1 MGRSLETD
9 VRAAARSGGGRVARG
24 SRVQFVLR
32 RTRSAPLLPASLLLA
47 VLVSVTVTT
56 GLAGFAGLAL
66 PAAAQARLARAP
78 ATPIQVSGQFGTA
91 RARAD
96 ESVIRSSVRSALGS
110 VPFTLATGR
119 WSDQLALPTPRG
131 ASQPP
136 QIQAAVLSGVRSHV
150 TLTAGTW
157 PGPRRAGAPL
167 AVALPVTTA
176 GLLRLSVGQVLTLRD
191 SLTGTPVR
199 LRVTGLFRPRDPTGP
214 YWRLSLLGTSGKF
227 VQGTFVTY
235 GPMLADRS
243 ILGPGGLPVS
253 AASWLVTVDTAAI
266 PPGQV
271 GPLGHRL
278 NALVASWRGRPD
290 LGGLQVS
297 TGLPQVLAELAS
309 SLVVSRSLLLI
320 GSLQLLLLAT
330 AAAALAARLLASQRE
345 GETAMLSARG
355 AARGQLLLAS
365 LAEAVLLAV
374 TGALAGIVAGSYLTG
389 RLMSAN
395 RLPVSHLTGGLS
407 GVTAG
412 DAWWPAVVIVVGVI
426 VVMMWPSL
434 RPVTPGTVR
443 ARRGRP
449 AALAA
454 TARAGLDAALIALGV
469 LAFWELRRYSAVPR
483 LSGGTL
489 GIDPVLAV
497 APVLALAGI
506 ALLPLRIL
514 PAAARLLDRLSKR
527 GRRLA
532 AALASW
538 QVSRRAVREG
548 SPVLLVI
555 LAVAIGTLALAQHQS
570 WRQSQLDQAALMA
583 GADVRVSLPAPLP
596 LDEGGALARTRGV
609 RSAMPVAA
617 FDSGFSVLALG
628 ARQAAATVLLRPD
641 LSSLPPA
648 QLWRRIT
655 PAVPGPGLV
664 LPGRPARLAVVAA
677 LRPSR
682 AAQPGS
688 QPGGV
693 GAGPAGLGAGQV
705 SLSVQDGSGTVY
717 TVPAGTLPA
726 DGRDHDLTAVLD
738 AAGGARYPLRFLGLT
753 VGYQLPGFPA
763 PPYPSAAARRDA
775 LRAEQRRAAA
785 RMTLAVRGLAV
796 SPRASGGFPAP
807 FAGGGA
813 LLRWHAAASAAG
825 LADPQAPGVVPTV
838 TSWRASGDAAALTFT
853 VGSGHLVQAA
863 GAPPQPVAGQLA
875 LTAGAPRL
883 PIPVL
888 ATRSFASAS
897 GAHLGEVLPL
907 PVGNVNI
914 PVRLVAE
921 VRAFPGA
928 GSAGPAV
935 IIDQSWL
942 QQALAAQSQPPLP
955 VTQWWLAGRPRPPQG
970 WPAGASVV
978 TWAGTA
984 AQLLGD
990 PLPNVSQVSL
1000 LVIVAAAGLLACVG
1014 FVVSVLAAIRERRLQ
1029 HALLAALGVGRA
1041 GRAGQLS
1048 LEQLM
1053 LSVPGAVAGAVIG
1066 AALAYLL
1073 VPAVTLTPGGNTP
1086 FPPVRVVIPLGWTA
1100 LLALGIAAVPVVVA
1114 AVAGAYRPDPAAGLR
1129 AGETG

>member
-9 VRAAARSGGGRVARG
+9 VRDAAARPGGSGAARG

-32 RTRSAPLLPASLLLA
+32 RTGSAPLLPASLLLA
-47 VLVSVTVTT
+47 ILVSVTVTT
-56 GLAGFAGLAL
+56 GLAGFAGRAL
-66 PAAAQARLARAP
+66 PAAAHARLARAP
-78 ATPIQVSGQFGTA
+78 ATPIQISGQFGVA

-96 ESVIRSSVRSALGS
+96 ESVIRSSIRSALGG
-110 VPFTLATGR
+110 VPFTLASGR
-119 WSDQLALPTPRG
+119 WSDQLALPAPHG

-136 QIQAAVLSGVRSHV
+136 QIQAAVLSGVRAHV

-176 GLLRLSVGQVLTLRD
+176 SLLHFSVGQILVLRD

-199 LRVTGLFRPRDPTGP
+199 LTVTGLFRLRDPTAP
-214 YWRLSLLGTSGKF
+214 YWRVSLLGTSGRF

-235 GPMLADRS
+235 GPMLADPS
-243 ILGPGGLPVS
+243 SLGPGGLPVS
-253 AASWLVTVDTAAI
+253 AASWLITVDTAAI

-278 NALVASWRGRPD
+278 SAVVASWRGRAG

-297 TGLPQVLAELAS
+297 TGLPQVLAALVS

-374 TGALAGIVAGSYLTG
+374 IGALAGIVAGSYLTD

-395 RLPVSHLTGGLS
+395 RLPVGHTEGGLP
-407 GVTAG
+407 GVLATVTAG
-412 DAWWPAVVIVVGVI
+412 GAWWPAVVIVAGVI

-469 LAFWELRRYSAVPR
+469 LAFWELHRYSAVPR
-483 LSGGTL
+483 LAGGTL

-506 ALLPLRIL
+506 ALLPLRVL
-514 PAAARLLDRLSKR
+514 PAAARLLDRLSTR
-527 GRRLA
+527 GRRLT

-555 LAVAIGTLALAQHQS
+555 LAVAAGTLALAQHQS
-570 WRQSQLDQAALMA
+570 WRQSQLDQAALTA
-583 GADVRVSLPAPLP
+583 GADVRVTLPAPLP
-596 LDEGGALARTRGV
+596 LDEAGALVAARGV
-609 RSAMPVAA
+609 HTAMPVAA
-617 FDSGFSVLALG
+617 FNSGFSVLALG
-628 ARQAAATVLLRPD
+628 ARQAAATLLLRPD

-648 QLWRRIT
+648 QLWRLIT
-655 PAVPGPGLV
+655 PAAGPGLV
-664 LPGRPARLAVVAA
+664 LPGHPARLAVVAA
-677 LRPSR
+677 LLP
-682 AAQPGS
+682 AGGAQPGS
-688 QPGGV
+688 GSR
-693 GAGPAGLGAGQV
+693 GLGAAHV
-705 SLSVQDGSGTVY
+705 SLAVQDGSGIVY
-717 TVPAGTLPA
+717 AVPAGTLPA
-726 DGRDHDLTAVLD
+726 DGRDHHLAAVLD
-738 AAGGARYPLRFLGLT
+738 AAGGARYPLRLLGLT
-753 VGYQLPGFPA
+753 VSYQLPGFPA
-763 PPYPSAAARRDA
+763 PPYPSAATRRAA
-775 LRAEQRRAAA
+775 LRAEQRRAATRA
-785 RMTLAVRGLAV
+785 TLAVRGLAV
-796 SPRASGGFPAP
+796 SPRTSGGFPAP
-807 FAGGGA
+807 FAGAGA
-813 LLRWHAAASAAG
+813 LLRWHPAASAADLDNPRAHG
-825 LADPQAPGVVPTV
+825 LAPAV

-853 VGSGHLVQAA
+853 VGSGHLVQVS
-863 GAPPQPVAGQLA
+863 GVPPQPVTGQLA

-888 ATRSFASAS
+888 ATRSFASAA
-897 GAHLGEVLPL
+897 GAHPGQILPL
-907 PVGNVNI
+907 PVGNVSI

-928 GSAGPAV
+928 GGTDPAV

-955 VTQWWLAGRPRPPQG
+955 VTQWWLAGPAGPPPG
-970 WPAGASVV
+970 LPAGASVV
-978 TWAGTA
+978 TWAGSA

-990 PLPNVSQVSL
+990 PLPNVPQVSL

-1014 FVVSVLAAIRERRLQ
+1014 FVVSVVASIRERRLQ

-1041 GRAGQLS
+1041 ARAGQLS

-1053 LSVPGAVAGAVIG
+1053 LTVPGAAAGAVIG

-1073 VPAVTLTPGGNTP
+1073 VPAVTLTAGGAAP

-1100 LLALGIAAVPVVVA
+1100 LLALGIAAVPVVAA
-1114 AVAGAYRPDPAAGLR
+1114 AVAGAYQPDPAAGLR